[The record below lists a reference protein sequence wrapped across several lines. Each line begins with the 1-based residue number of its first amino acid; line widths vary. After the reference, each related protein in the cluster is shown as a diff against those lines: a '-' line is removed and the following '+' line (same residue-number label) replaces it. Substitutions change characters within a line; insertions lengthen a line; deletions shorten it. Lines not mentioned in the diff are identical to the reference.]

1 MHVKTRIRLAV
12 LALLRTKLS
21 TIEQRNV
28 FDARLETLQDPLE
41 LPCLCVY
48 AGNETAALEGASN
61 VYRRALEVVVEA
73 CFKDSGDLDLIGEA
87 IQEDVETALGGPGLD
102 LGGAKSIGITDV
114 KVERDSLEKPAA
126 RWRMTFVASYYTA
139 RGAPGVA
146 Q

>member
-48 AGNETAALEGASN
+48 AGNEPITRDGASS
-61 VYRRALEVVVEA
+61 VQQRELQVLVEA
-73 CFKDSGDLDLIGEA
+73 CFKDSDLLGET
-87 IQEDVETALGGPGLD
+87 IQGEVETALGAPGVD
-102 LGGAKSIGITDV
+102 LGGAKSIEITDV
-114 KVERDSLEKPAA
+114 EVERETAEKPAA

-139 RGAPGVA
+139 RGAPDVA
-146 Q
+146 L